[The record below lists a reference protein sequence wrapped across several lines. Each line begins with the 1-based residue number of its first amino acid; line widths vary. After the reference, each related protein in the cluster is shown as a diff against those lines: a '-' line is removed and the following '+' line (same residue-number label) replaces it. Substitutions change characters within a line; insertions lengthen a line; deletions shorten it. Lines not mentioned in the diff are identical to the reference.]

1 MKLLLSY
8 FVKYSDNSIIILIEY
23 PSDCIIRELEKK
35 LVIMIIYD
43 ESIFFAKEEQ
53 KRYKL
58 LIVKVFNI

>member
-1 MKLLLSY
+1 MKLLLPY
-8 FVKYSDNSIIILIEY
+8 FVKCSDNSIIILIEY
-23 PSDCIIRELEKK
+23 PSDYIIEELEKK

-58 LIVKVFNI
+58 LIVKVFDI